1 MEKKISLRVADE
13 DLEIIDSFI
22 ARHDFSNRSE
32 FLRKAALDFIKRYNP
47 PIGQKEIPKNI
58 TLPTQ
63 IKNNIQ
69 YLINMGHYNDWQ
81 DAIHELV
88 REGLL
93 KEDIQKLKSQYD
105 TVGELSSKVESF
117 KRMAEK
123 ENEYMKR

>member
-13 DLEIIDSFI
+13 DLEVIDSFI

-47 PIGQKEIPKNI
+47 PIGQKEIPESI
-58 TLPTQ
+58 TLPKQ
-63 IKNNIQ
+63 IRNNVQ

-93 KEDIQKLKSQYD
+93 KEDIEKLKSQYD

-117 KRMAEK
+117 KRMAE
-123 ENEYMKR
+123 EDDYMKR

>member
-13 DLEIIDSFI
+13 DLEVIDSFI

-47 PIGQKEIPKNI
+47 PIGQKEIPESI

-63 IKNNIQ
+63 MKNIIQ

-93 KEDIQKLKSQYD
+93 KEDIEKLKSQYE
-105 TVGELSSKVESF
+105 TVGEVSGIVESF
-117 KRMAEK
+117 KSMTEK

>member
-13 DLEIIDSFI
+13 DLEVIDSFI

-47 PIGQKEIPKNI
+47 PIGQKEIPESI

-63 IKNNIQ
+63 MKNLIQ

-93 KEDIQKLKSQYD
+93 KEDIEKLKSQYQ
-105 TVGELSSKVESF
+105 TVGEVSGIVESF
-117 KRMAEK
+117 KSMAEK

>member
-1 MEKKISLRVADE
+1 MEKKISMRIADD
-13 DLEIIDSFI
+13 DLEVIDSFI

-47 PIGQKEIPKNI
+47 PIGQTEIPESI
-58 TLPTQ
+58 TLPKQ
-63 IKNNIQ
+63 IRNNVQ

-93 KEDIQKLKSQYD
+93 KEDIEKLKKQYD

-123 ENEYMKR
+123 ESEYMKR

>member
-13 DLEIIDSFI
+13 DLEVIDSFI

-32 FLRKAALDFIKRYNP
+32 FLRKAALDFIERYNP
-47 PIGQKEIPKNI
+47 PVGQKEIPESI
-58 TLPTQ
+58 TLPKQ

-81 DAIHELV
+81 DAVHELV

-93 KEDIQKLKSQYD
+93 KEDIEKLKSQYD

>member
-13 DLEIIDSFI
+13 DLEVIDSFI

-47 PIGQKEIPKNI
+47 PIGQKEIPESI

-63 IKNNIQ
+63 LKNNIQ

>member
-13 DLEIIDSFI
+13 DLEVIDSFI

-47 PIGQKEIPKNI
+47 PVGQKEIPESI
-58 TLPTQ
+58 TLPKQ
-63 IKNNIQ
+63 IRNNIQ

-93 KEDIQKLKSQYD
+93 KEDIDKLKSQYD

-117 KRMAEK
+117 KRMSEEK
-123 ENEYMKR
+123 NEYMKR